1 MTRLFL
7 LLLVLFT
14 ALQAAE
20 LHLTLEH
27 VSTDGE
33 TGSVQTARVEPGVS
47 GFVVRHFTP
56 EHSAIIAN
64 AVAHRYDEASR
75 TLEVSLSDYTGLRQ
89 NSLPKGNWKPRAG
102 DELILAFAYSRGTLI
117 APTRKIYRQI
127 TEQVKSV
134 EWMHPDTLATY
145 LSFQGHPSPL
155 KEDLSGFCT
164 VATTGLLFFYVGDAL
179 LTTDCQSLSVLQ
191 ISRAGLAYD
200 HPQVPFYTRVE
211 EIDANWFGEGSDII
225 EDYDAYYLKLLVEN
239 NPHSEKLYDFIQSLP
254 SANKELLDEF
264 DLRGNRP

>member
-1 MTRLFL
+1 MTKPILTLLLFL
-7 LLLVLFT
+7 VSLS
-14 ALQAAE
+14 AGE

-27 VSTDGE
+27 VSGDGK
-33 TGSVQTARVEPGVS
+33 TGTVQTARVEPGVS

-64 AVAHRYDEASR
+64 AVASRYDETSR
-75 TLEVSLSDYTGLRQ
+75 TLTVRLSEYTGLRQ
-89 NSLPKGNWKPRAG
+89 NSLPKGNWEPKAG

-117 APTRKIYRQI
+117 APTRQIYRQI

-155 KEDLSGFCT
+155 KEDLGGFCT
-164 VATTGLLFFYVGDAL
+164 VATTGLLFFYIGDAL

-191 ISRAGLAYD
+191 ISRAGMAYA

-211 EIDANWFGEGSDII
+211 EIDANWFGEGSDPI
-225 EDYDAYYLKLLVEN
+225 EDYDAYYLGLLVEN
-239 NPHSEKLYDFIQSLP
+239 NPHSKRLYDFIQSLP
-254 SANKELLDEF
+254 SANRELLHEF
-264 DLRGNRP
+264 DLKGQP

>member
-1 MTRLFL
+1 MIRYLIFFL
-7 LLLVLFT
+7 SLLSLLE
-14 ALQAAE
+14 AAE

-27 VSTDGE
+27 VSDDKKSAT
-33 TGSVQTARVEPGVS
+33 VKTARVEPGVS

-64 AVAHRYDEASR
+64 AVADRYDEDSR
-75 TLEVSLSDYTGLRQ
+75 TLKVSLSEYTGLRQ
-89 NSLPKGNWKPRAG
+89 NSLPKGEWEPEAG

-117 APTRKIYRQI
+117 APTRQIYRQI
-127 TEQVKSV
+127 TEQVKTV

-164 VATTGLLFFYVGDAL
+164 VATTGLLFFYIGDAL
-179 LTTDCQSLSVLQ
+179 LTADCQSLSVLQ
-191 ISRAGLAYD
+191 ISRAGLSYD
-200 HPQVPFYTRVE
+200 HPQVPFYTRVK
-211 EIDANWFGEGSDII
+211 EIDANWFGAGSDTI

-239 NPHSEKLYDFIQSLP
+239 NPHSKKLYDFIQSLP
-254 SANKELLDEF
+254 SSERELLDEF
-264 DLRGNRP
+264 DLRGKQP